1 MNELRIKE
9 ITPGFGAMIDGW
21 SPGPDLDAATIGQLR
36 SAFDEYQV
44 LVFRDLDLPADAQ
57 RYLCGLLVGDEPL
70 TDRAAAEANA
80 HLYSTRISNKDEDG
94 NAPHGRLLFH
104 ADGMWS
110 EHPQE
115 LLSLYGES
123 VEQPSVATV
132 FASAVRAWEQLPDE
146 LRARVSGRNAVHAT
160 GQRDRGGFA
169 ADELLEPQRT
179 AERSR
184 ATPIPTV
191 HPRTGKPILYVSQM
205 MTTHIEGTAA
215 RRKRASPRRAVRRPL
230 RRREHLRTR
239 LANRRSGRVGQPR
252 DPARAGPG
260 HPAGSR
266 AQLAQGHRP
275 RPDAA
280 LQASVERPT
289 FDRRAAAG

>member
-1 MNELRIKE
+1 MSELRINE
-9 ITPGFGAMIDGW
+9 ITPGFGATIDGW
-21 SPGPDLDAATIGQLR
+21 SPGPDLDAATVGQLR

-44 LVFRDLDLPADAQ
+44 LVFRDLDLAADAQ
-57 RYLCGLLVGDEPL
+57 RYLCGLLVGNEPL

-132 FASAVRAWEQLPDE
+132 FVSAVRAWEQLPDD
-146 LRARVSGRNAVHAT
+146 LWARVNGCDAVHAT
-160 GQRDRGGFA
+160 GQRERGGFA

-184 ATPIPTV
+184 ATPIPKL

-205 MTTHIEGTAA
+205 MTTHIQGLPPEDSERLLDQLFDILYAPENTFEHDWRTGDLVVWDNLAA
-215 RRKRASPRRAVRRPL
+215 QHAR
-230 RRREHLRTR
+230 
-239 LANRRSGRVGQPR
+239 GRVTQQ
-252 DPARAGPG
+252 GPERSLRKVI
-260 HPAGSR
+260 A
-266 AQLAQGHRP
+266 P

-289 FDRRAAAG
+289 FDRRTAAG